1 MNHRRISGIALAGAV
16 SIAWLATGCSQYRG
30 MPSHG
35 GGKRFD
41 EEQRAVAASIRRTIS
56 SMDIAELQGRK
67 TALVVSNLYTSG
79 SGTTTWSGLQDIGL
93 GLGYSAGDT
102 ILKRTVPPGTSYRDD
117 TFSDRDSANLSLRYR
132 PYNSYRAANHGTE
145 GDLRYFRAALE
156 MKARH
161 NGLSVVTRNPEV
173 LLHVLVDVLGTNHSR
188 RDIVFYAREELKAC
202 CEVTYYAQDVKSGK
216 LIFKSRQT
224 GSAASYREGHV
235 FMVPASSVK
244 RSVRYSKPVYFDTA
258 EARPRNGCPA
268 EIPDDLMEVK
278 RACQQMDPEQRERML
293 EALYDRARYYIEN
306 GRPEQAGDDVQTI
319 REIDPGYKGL
329 GDLQEDLEKLNAN

>member
-1 MNHRRISGIALAGAV
+1 
-16 SIAWLATGCSQYRG
+16 

-79 SGTTTWSGLQDIGL
+79 SGTTTWSGLQDISL

-102 ILKRTVPPGTSYRDD
+102 VLKRTLPPGVSFRDD

-132 PYNSYRAANHGTE
+132 PLSSYRAASHPSE
-145 GDLRYFRAALE
+145 GDLGYFRAALE

-161 NGLSVVTRNPEV
+161 DGLSVVTRNPQV

-188 RDIVFYAREELKAC
+188 TDVLFYAREELKAS
-202 CEVTYYAQDVKSGK
+202 CELTYYAQDVKTGK
-216 LIFKSRQT
+216 LIFKARQT
-224 GSAASYREGHV
+224 GSAASYREGQV
-235 FMVPASSVK
+235 FMVPHSTVR
-244 RSVRYSKPVYFDTA
+244 RSVCYSKPVYFDTE
-258 EARPRNGCPA
+258 EARPRNGFPA
-268 EIPDDLMEVK
+268 EIPDDVMEVK
-278 RACQQMDPEQRERML
+278 RACRQMDPHQRERML
-293 EALYDRARYYIEN
+293 EALYDRARYHIEN
-306 GRPEQAGDDVQTI
+306 GDLSEAGDDVQTI
-319 REIDPGYKGL
+319 REIDPGYRGL
-329 GDLQEDLEKLNAN
+329 SDLSEDLQEQVKDLKP